1 MRTGK
6 MKKVELWGKVEIT
19 NDLQEKDFKPSLIR
33 TVYLELIPMTGTQTS
48 QAGNTKVSGTT
59 HKLKGRYLSCKSIKK
74 DMWFIRNGVQYDI
87 KFILNPF
94 EANKELE
101 FFCEVS

>member
-1 MRTGK
+1 
-6 MKKVELWGKVEIT
+6 MKKVEVWGQVAIT
-19 NDLQEKDFKPSLIR
+19 NELHEKDFEPGMLR
-33 TVYLELIPMTGTQTS
+33 TVYLEMIPMTGTQTS

-59 HKLKGRYLSCKSIKK
+59 HKLKGRYLSCKSIKE

>member
-1 MRTGK
+1 MRVGK
-6 MKKVELWGKVEIT
+6 MKKVEVWGKLEKT
-19 NDLQEKDFKPSLIR
+19 NELLEKDFSPGLIKK
-33 TVYLELIPMTGTQTS
+33 VYLELIPMTGTQTS

-59 HKLKGRYLSCKSIKK
+59 HKLKGRYMSCRSIKE

-94 EANKELE
+94 DANKELE
-101 FFCEVS
+101 FFCEVN